1 MKVPENLHYSKEHE
15 WIEKMDDGNLKIGI
29 TDYAQAKLKD
39 IVFVDLSDLTEG
51 DEIEIGGEFGAIES
65 VKAVSDLLAPLSGVI
80 VSINEA
86 LEDEPESVNTDPYG
100 AWMII
105 VKPGD
110 SFDEE
115 WGALLDASAYEELTK
130 E

>member
-15 WIEKMDDGNLKIGI
+15 WIEKMDDGNLRIGI

-39 IVFVDLSDLTEG
+39 IVFVDLSDLSEG
-51 DEIEIGGEFGAIES
+51 DEIEVGGEFGAIES
-65 VKAVSDLLAPLSGVI
+65 VKAVSDLFAPISGVI

-86 LEDEPESVNTDPYG
+86 LEDEPESVNTDPYS

-110 SFDEE
+110 SFNDE
-115 WGALLDASAYEELTK
+115 WASLMDASGYEELTK

>member
-51 DEIEIGGEFGAIES
+51 DKIEVGGEFGAIES
-65 VKAVSDLLAPLSGVI
+65 VKAVSDLFAPISGVI

-110 SFDEE
+110 NFDEE
-115 WGALLDASAYEELTK
+115 WAALLDASAYEELTK